1 MNSLRSFAISCLRLT
16 GLLDPLR
23 DLRRDWRFRRL
34 NEGKITDWRS
44 RGSPAP
50 APDLVKYGIVRD
62 YARQHGTRILVET
75 GTFYGN
81 AIFTLRRDF
90 QEIHS
95 IELARELYEQNV
107 RELGHLPHIHLH
119 LGDSAVVLPQ
129 LLANLK
135 EPALFWLD
143 GHFCAG
149 PSARAN
155 TDTPISAEL
164 DHLLRQPLGRHVVL
178 IDDARLFIG
187 RDSYPSIPELRDVV
201 RRHRPAAVFEVATD
215 IIRIAPV

>member
-1 MNSLRSFAISCLRLT
+1 MNSLRSFAKSCLHHA

-23 DLRRDWRFRRL
+23 DLRRDRRFRQL
-34 NEGKITDWRS
+34 NEAKIRDWRS
-44 RGSPAP
+44 QGSPAP
-50 APDLVKYGIVRD
+50 APDLVKYDVVRD
-62 YARQHGTRILVET
+62 YARRHGTAVLIET

-81 AIFTLRRDF
+81 AIFTLRREF
-90 QEIHS
+90 REIHS

-119 LGDSAVVLPQ
+119 FGDSAVVLPQ
-129 LLANLK
+129 LLATLK

-149 PSARAN
+149 PSARAD

-164 DHLLRQPLGRHVVL
+164 DHLLRQPPGRHVVL
-178 IDDARLFIG
+178 IDDARLFVG
-187 RDSYPSIPELRDVV
+187 RDSYPGIPELREII
-201 RRHRPAAVFEVATD
+201 RRHRPGATFEVAED
-215 IIRIAPV
+215 IIRIVPV